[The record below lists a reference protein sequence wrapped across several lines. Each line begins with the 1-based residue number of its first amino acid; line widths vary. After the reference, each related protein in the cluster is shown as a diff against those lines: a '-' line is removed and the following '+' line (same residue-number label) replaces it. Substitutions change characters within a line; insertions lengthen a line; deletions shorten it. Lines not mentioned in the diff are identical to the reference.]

1 MSGYEAFSIPSR
13 FSAKGR
19 SRAREAS
26 RKCGNRLFWAHPGT
40 GATSTPEQW
49 ETPLSCPLLR
59 PGAMPPTSVSS
70 YTQTSASWCVLSVA
84 CHHRE
89 DHTKPHPCE
98 QEGVTCHQGQS
109 SQGVSV
115 LG

>member
-1 MSGYEAFSIPSR
+1 MSGYEAFSIHSR

-59 PGAMPPTSVSS
+59 PGAMTPHQCFFIHTDLSLLVCPVCRVSS
-70 YTQTSASWCVLSVA
+70 QRGPHQTTSL
-84 CHHRE
+84 
-89 DHTKPHPCE
+89 
-98 QEGVTCHQGQS
+98 
-109 SQGVSV
+109 
-115 LG
+115 